1 MSAPISSPVSPPV
14 SPPAASDPFAAAA
27 ERARAKGASIND
39 GTSVAAT
46 PSFAAEPAPVR
57 RGGVGLIGLVVMGIL
72 AAAGGAVGG
81 AVLVSQPQLTRQ
93 LGLAS
98 VMAPADA
105 DLTRRLTAAETDI
118 GTLRQQLARLEARLP
133 APAAN
138 APAAATTA
146 PATATTPAASSGNAG
161 RPADAG
167 GNTAAPSAGT
177 AAQPAAPGA
186 APAQAPVPA
195 PVDFGPLRA
204 ELAGLAGRITGIETR
219 LAALDPTGAGGAVI
233 ASLQTEVAT
242 LKVLVDQLQSR
253 TSAAPAPGLTMA
265 VLALTEAS
273 NGSAAFLPEF
283 EAIRAAAPD
292 LPGLA
297 ALEPLARTGV
307 PTRTQLEQRFTT
319 LQPAVDALVL
329 EAESDGGIAGWFR
342 RLLASLVRV
351 ERADVAEGTG
361 PKAALARA
369 KQRMEEGDLAAALR
383 EVDTIV
389 PMPDP
394 VRSWANGARARLEL
408 EARLAALRVA
418 AQRPQGAPASLSS
431 GTQPAAPTAI
441 APAAAPANAVQPAG
455 PAAPPAPAA
464 QPSQT
469 PSQPGAGR

>member
-1 MSAPISSPVSPPV
+1 MSAPVSAAVSSPV

-27 ERARAKGASIND
+27 ERARAKGASINE
-39 GTSVAAT
+39 SPSMSAT

-138 APAAATTA
+138 TPSAAIPAPTAATA
-146 PATATTPAASSGNAG
+146 PPASSGNAN
-161 RPADAG
+161 RPADAAG
-167 GNTAAPSAGT
+167 TTAAPSAGT
-177 AAQPAAPGA
+177 TTAAQPAPGA
-186 APAQAPVPA
+186 ATPQAPASA
-195 PVDFGPLRA
+195 PVDFAPLRA

-307 PTRTQLEQRFTT
+307 PTRAQLEQRFVT

-342 RLLASLVRV
+342 HLLASLVRV

-369 KQRMEEGDLAAALR
+369 KQRMDEGDLAAALR

-394 VRSWANGARARLEL
+394 VRSWATGARARLEL

-418 AQRPQGAPASLSS
+418 AQRPQGAPASA
-431 GTQPAAPTAI
+431 QPTAPTAI
-441 APAAAPANAVQPAG
+441 APATAPANAVQPAAPSAQTA
-455 PAAPPAPAA
+455 PAAPAA
-464 QPSQT
+464 QT